1 LSISNINK
9 WKVYVNEVLEYGRSL
24 TILVPL
30 RHNLLQ
36 KLLLRKRKSKWKEK
50 LKIGHEGERIP
61 PLVKHMKMKDEEVL
75 VDNDVD
81 DSDEEGS
88 ILEAVKETVNL

>member
-1 LSISNINK
+1 VEGEAK
-9 WKVYVNEVLEYGRSL
+9 DRTY
-24 TILVPL
+24 
-30 RHNLLQ
+30 
-36 KLLLRKRKSKWKEK
+36 
-50 LKIGHEGERIP
+50 EGERIP

-81 DSDEEGS
+81 DSDEEGP